1 MKDHKTEENKE
12 IKKQKQNS
20 KEGPLLERGR
30 SQQIQKPRP
39 GPENQSQN
47 QQQHQQ
53 KTSSNIDLYL
63 ERALRNPI
71 WWQQNKFCS

>member
-12 IKKQKQNS
+12 IKKKQNS

-30 SQQIQKPRP
+30 NQQIQKPRP
-39 GPENQSQN
+39 GPENQPKTN
-47 QQQHQQ
+47 NNTNK

-63 ERALRNPI
+63 ERALQNPI